1 MVIVLFDSNKFQ
13 KCINN
18 FTKLCTKSMLFYI
31 YKYDKIIGIDKTEK
45 FLKIKRERKRKE
57 IDEEGATK

>member
-18 FTKLCTKSMLFYI
+18 NAKLCTKSMLFYI
-31 YKYDKIIGIDKTEK
+31 YKNDKIIGIDKNR
-45 FLKIKRERKRKE
+45 KISENQKREKKKGNR
-57 IDEEGATK
+57 